1 MFSSNMSRKKI
12 FTSAIILLGLI
23 SLSLL
28 GNDSPIITM
37 ENFEV
42 KSPHDLFLGPSNKFS
57 LESPDFLLIQRNSLK
72 ASLPPTTLS
81 PQVLGALVG
90 SVDSSEIRQGIIEYV
105 VESGDNLSTIAQRFN
120 ISLKSLL
127 WANDLNKNTV
137 LGLGKKLIIPPISGV
152 IYHVKSGDT
161 ISNIAQTYK
170 GKTSEIIAFNDLP
183 PGEDIFIGDI
193 LVIPNGIMPPPA
205 SNYAPQYVPLASSY
219 FIIPVSSPYII
230 TQERLHWYNAIDF
243 SHEGYACGK
252 PIYAAAG
259 GEVLRVKL
267 TTSTSKW
274 AFGGAGNYIKILH
287 LNGVVTMYG
296 HIAKSLVSVGQK
308 VSQGDRI
315 ALMGGGLGMPGSG
328 LSTGCHVHFGVSGAR
343 NPFAQ

>member
-23 SLSLL
+23 SLILL
-28 GNDSPIITM
+28 GNDSPITM

-42 KSPHDLFLGPSNKFS
+42 KSPQDLFLGPSNKFS

-90 SVDSSEIRQGIIEYV
+90 SGDLPEIRQGIIEYV
-105 VESGDNLSTIAQRFN
+105 VESGDNLWTIAQRFN
-120 ISLKSLL
+120 ISLNSLL

-137 LGLGKKLIIPPISGV
+137 LTIGKSLVIPPISGV
-152 IYHVKSGDT
+152 IYHIKNGDT

-170 GKTSEIIAFNDLP
+170 GKTSEIMAFNGLSSE
-183 PGEDIFIGDI
+183 GDIFIGDI
-193 LVIPNGIMPPPA
+193 LIIPNGTMP
-205 SNYAPQYVPLASSY
+205 APSTLYVSQYVPLASSY
-219 FIIPVSSPYII
+219 FICPIALPCRI
-230 TQERLHWYNAIDF
+230 TQGLHWYNAIDF
-243 SHEGYACGK
+243 SHGK
-252 PIYAAAG
+252 CNEPIYAAAG

-274 AFGGAGNYIKILH
+274 AFGGAGNHIKILH
-287 LNGVVTMYG
+287 PNGVVTMYG
-296 HIAKSLVSVGQK
+296 HISKSLVSVGEK
-308 VSQGDRI
+308 VSQGQII

>member
-23 SLSLL
+23 SLILL
-28 GNDSPIITM
+28 GNDSPITM

-90 SVDSSEIRQGIIEYV
+90 SGDFPEVRQGIIEYV
-105 VESGDNLSTIAQRFN
+105 VESGDNLWTIAQRFN
-120 ISLKSLL
+120 ISLDSLL
-127 WANDLNKNTV
+127 WANDLNKNTA

-161 ISNIAQTYK
+161 ISNVAQTYK
-170 GKTSEIIAFNDLP
+170 GKTSEIIAFNDLFP
-183 PGEDIFIGDI
+183 EGDIFIGDI
-193 LVIPNGIMPPPA
+193 LVIPNGIMP
-205 SNYAPQYVPLASSY
+205 APSTIYVSQYIPLPSSY
-219 FIIPVSSPYII
+219 FICPIALPCRI
-230 TQERLHWYNAIDF
+230 TQELHWYNAIDF
-243 SHEGYACGK
+243 SHGK
-252 PIYAAAG
+252 CNEPIYAAAG
-259 GEVLRVKL
+259 GEVLKVEYGYNK
-267 TTSTSKW
+267 
-274 AFGGAGNYIKILH
+274 GAGNYVKILH
-287 LNGVVTMYG
+287 FNGVVTHYG
-296 HIAKSLVSVGQK
+296 HLSKALVIPGQK
-308 VSQGDRI
+308 VSQGDI
-315 ALMGGGLGMPGSG
+315 IGLMGYSG
-328 LSTGCHVHFGVSGAR
+328 YTIPSGPAGCHVHFGVSGAR

>member
-1 MFSSNMSRKKI
+1 MS
-12 FTSAIILLGLI
+12 LI
-23 SLSLL
+23 LL
-28 GNDSPIITM
+28 GNDSPITL

-42 KSPHDLFLGPSNKFS
+42 KNPHDLFLGPSNKFS

-90 SVDSSEIRQGIIEYV
+90 SGDLPEVRQGIIEYV
-105 VESGDNLSTIAQRFN
+105 VESGDNLWTIAQRFN
-120 ISLKSLL
+120 ISLDSLL
-127 WANDLNKNTV
+127 WANDLNKNTA

-152 IYHVKSGDT
+152 IYHIKSGDT

-170 GKTSEIIAFNDLP
+170 GKTSEILAFNGLSSE
-183 PGEDIFIGDI
+183 GDIFIGDI
-193 LVIPNGIMPPPA
+193 LIIPNGTMP
-205 SNYAPQYVPLASSY
+205 APSTIYVSQYVPLASSY
-219 FIIPVSSPYII
+219 FICPIALPCRI
-230 TQERLHWYNAIDF
+230 TQGLHWYNAIDF
-243 SHEGYACGK
+243 SHGECNE

-287 LNGVVTMYG
+287 PNGVVTMYG
-296 HIAKSLVSVGQK
+296 HISKSLVSVGQK
-308 VSQGDRI
+308 VSQGQII
-315 ALMGGGLGMPGSG
+315 ALMGGGWGMPGSG

>member
-1 MFSSNMSRKKI
+1 MSRKKI
-12 FTSAIILLGLI
+12 FTSAIILLGLM
-23 SLSLL
+23 SLILL
-28 GNDSPIITM
+28 GNDSPITM

-90 SVDSSEIRQGIIEYV
+90 SGDLPEVRQGIIEYV

-120 ISLKSLL
+120 ISLDSLL
-127 WANDLNKNTV
+127 WANDLNKNTA
-137 LGLGKKLIIPPISGV
+137 LGLDKKLIIPPISGV
-152 IYHVKSGDT
+152 IYHIKSGDT
-161 ISNIAQTYK
+161 ISNIAQIHK
-170 GKTSEIIAFNDLP
+170 GKTSEIIAFNGLSSE
-183 PGEDIFIGDI
+183 GDIFIGDI
-193 LVIPNGIMPPPA
+193 LIIPNGTMP
-205 SNYAPQYVPLASSY
+205 APSTLYVSQYIPLASSY
-219 FIIPVSSPYII
+219 FICPIALPCKIS
-230 TQERLHWYNAIDF
+230 QRLHWYNAIDF
-243 SHEGYACGK
+243 DGECND

-274 AFGGAGNYIKILH
+274 AFGGAGNHIKILH
-287 LNGVVTMYG
+287 PNGIVTMYG
-296 HIAKSLVSVGQK
+296 HIAESLVSVGQK
-308 VSQGDRI
+308 VSQGQII
-315 ALMGGGLGMPGSG
+315 ALVGGGLGMPGSG

>member
-23 SLSLL
+23 SLILL
-28 GNDSPIITM
+28 GNDSPITM
-37 ENFEV
+37 ENFEI
-42 KSPHDLFLGPSNKFS
+42 KSPQDLFLGPSNKFS

-90 SVDSSEIRQGIIEYV
+90 SGDLPEVRQGIIEYV
-105 VESGDNLSTIAQRFN
+105 VESGDNLWTIAQRFN
-120 ISLKSLL
+120 ISLNSLL

-137 LGLGKKLIIPPISGV
+137 LTIGKSLVIPPISGV

-161 ISNIAQTYK
+161 ISNIAQTYE
-170 GKTSEIIAFNDLP
+170 GKTSEIMAFNGLSSE
-183 PGEDIFIGDI
+183 GDIFIGDI
-193 LVIPNGIMPPPA
+193 LIIPNGTMP
-205 SNYAPQYVPLASSY
+205 APSTLYVSQYVPLASSY
-219 FIIPVSSPYII
+219 FICPIALPCRI
-230 TQERLHWYNAIDF
+230 TQGLHWYNAIDF
-243 SHEGYACGK
+243 SHGK
-252 PIYAAAG
+252 CNEPIYAAAG
-259 GEVLRVKL
+259 GEVLRVEL

-274 AFGGAGNYIKILH
+274 AFGGAGNHIKILH
-287 LNGVVTMYG
+287 PNGVVTMYG
-296 HIAKSLVSVGQK
+296 HISKSLVSVGEK
-308 VSQGDRI
+308 VSQGQII

>member
-120 ISLKSLL
+120 ISLNSLL

-170 GKTSEIIAFNDLP
+170 GKTSEITAFNGLSSE
-183 PGEDIFIGDI
+183 GDIFIGDI
-193 LVIPNGIMPPPA
+193 LIIPNGIMP
-205 SNYAPQYVPLASSY
+205 APSVLYVSQQVPLASSY
-219 FIIPVSSPYII
+219 FIYPIASPYRI
-230 TQERLHWYNAIDF
+230 TQGLHWYNAIDF
-243 SHEGYACGK
+243 SHGK
-252 PIYAAAG
+252 CNELIYAAAG

-287 LNGVVTMYG
+287 PNGVVTMYG
-296 HIAKSLVSVGQK
+296 HIAKSLVSVGEK
-308 VSQGDRI
+308 VSQGQAI
-315 ALMGGGLGMPGSG
+315 ALIGGAWGMAGSG
-328 LSTGCHVHFGVSGAR
+328 LSTGCHLHFGVSGAR

>member
-23 SLSLL
+23 SLILL
-28 GNDSPIITM
+28 GNDSPITM
-37 ENFEV
+37 ENFEI
-42 KSPHDLFLGPSNKFS
+42 KSPQDLFLGPSNKFS

-90 SVDSSEIRQGIIEYV
+90 SGDLPEIRQGIIEYV
-105 VESGDNLSTIAQRFN
+105 VESGDNLWTIAQRFN
-120 ISLKSLL
+120 ISLNSLL

-137 LGLGKKLIIPPISGV
+137 LTIGKSLVIPPISGV
-152 IYHVKSGDT
+152 IYHIKNGDT

-170 GKTSEIIAFNDLP
+170 GKTSEIMAFNGLSSE
-183 PGEDIFIGDI
+183 GDIFIGDI
-193 LVIPNGIMPPPA
+193 LIIPNGTMP
-205 SNYAPQYVPLASSY
+205 APSTLYVSQYVPLASSY
-219 FIIPVSSPYII
+219 FICPIALPCRI
-230 TQERLHWYNAIDF
+230 TQGLHWYNAIDF
-243 SHEGYACGK
+243 SHGK
-252 PIYAAAG
+252 CNEPIYAAAG

-274 AFGGAGNYIKILH
+274 AFGGAGNHIKILH
-287 LNGVVTMYG
+287 PNGVVTMYG
-296 HIAKSLVSVGQK
+296 HISKSLVSVGEK
-308 VSQGDRI
+308 VSQGQII

>member
-23 SLSLL
+23 SLILL
-28 GNDSPIITM
+28 GNDSPITM
-37 ENFEV
+37 ENFEI
-42 KSPHDLFLGPSNKFS
+42 KSPQDLFLGPSNKFS

-72 ASLPPTTLS
+72 ASLPPTTFS

-90 SVDSSEIRQGIIEYV
+90 SGDLVETRQGIIEYV

-137 LGLGKKLIIPPISGV
+137 LTIGKSLVIPPISGV

-170 GKTSEIIAFNDLP
+170 GKTSEILAFNGLSSE
-183 PGEDIFIGDI
+183 GDIFIGDI

-219 FIIPVSSPYII
+219 FIIPVSSPYVI
-230 TQERLHWYNAIDF
+230 TQGLHWYNAIDF
-243 SHEGYACGK
+243 SHKGYACGK
-252 PIYAAAG
+252 PIYAVAG
-259 GEVLRVKL
+259 GEILRVKYGYN
-267 TTSTSKW
+267 K
-274 AFGGAGNYIKILH
+274 GAGNYVRILH
-287 LNGVVTMYG
+287 FNGVVTHYG
-296 HIAKSLVSVGQK
+296 HLSKALVVPGQK
-308 VSQGDRI
+308 VSQGDI
-315 ALMGGGLGMPGSG
+315 IGLMGYSG
-328 LSTGCHVHFGVSGAR
+328 HTIPSGPAGCHVHFGVSGAR

>member
-1 MFSSNMSRKKI
+1 MSQKKI

-23 SLSLL
+23 SLILL

-42 KSPHDLFLGPSNKFS
+42 KSPHDLFLGPLNKFS

-81 PQVLGALVG
+81 PQVLGALIG
-90 SVDSSEIRQGIIEYV
+90 SGDLPENRQGIIEYV
-105 VESGDNLSTIAQRFN
+105 VESGDNLWTIAQRFN
-120 ISLKSLL
+120 ISLDSLL
-127 WANDLNKNTV
+127 WANDLNKNTA
-137 LGLGKKLIIPPISGV
+137 LGLNKKLIIPPISGV

-161 ISNIAQTYK
+161 ISNIAKIHK
-170 GKTSEIIAFNDLP
+170 GKTSEILAFNKLSSE
-183 PGEDIFIGDI
+183 GDIFIGDI
-193 LVIPNGIMPPPA
+193 LIIPNGTMP
-205 SNYAPQYVPLASSY
+205 APSILYVSQQVPLASSY
-219 FIIPVSSPYII
+219 FIYPIAAPYRI
-230 TQERLHWYNAIDF
+230 TQGLHWYNAVDF
-243 SHEGYACGK
+243 SHGK
-252 PIYAAAG
+252 CNEVIYAAAG

-287 LNGVVTMYG
+287 PNGVVTMYG
-296 HIAKSLVSVGQK
+296 HLAKSLVSVGERI
-308 VSQGDRI
+308 SQGQAI
-315 ALMGGGLGMPGSG
+315 ALMGGGWGMPGSG
-328 LSTGCHVHFGVSGAR
+328 LSTGCHLHFGVSGAR

>member
-23 SLSLL
+23 SLILL
-28 GNDSPIITM
+28 GNDSPITM

-42 KSPHDLFLGPSNKFS
+42 KSPNDLFLGPSNKFS

-90 SVDSSEIRQGIIEYV
+90 SGDLPENRQGIIEYV
-105 VESGDNLSTIAQRFN
+105 VESGDNLWTIAQRFN
-120 ISLKSLL
+120 ISLDSLL
-127 WANDLNKNTV
+127 WANDLNKNTA
-137 LGLGKKLIIPPISGV
+137 LTIGKSLVIPPISGV
-152 IYHVKSGDT
+152 IYHIKNGDT

-170 GKTSEIIAFNDLP
+170 GKTSEIKAFNGLSSD
-183 PGEDIFIGDI
+183 GDIFIGDI
-193 LVIPNGIMPPPA
+193 LIIPNGIMP
-205 SNYAPQYVPLASSY
+205 APSTFYVSQYVPLPSSY
-219 FIIPVSSPYII
+219 FIVPVSSPYII
-230 TQERLHWYNAIDF
+230 TQWLHWYNAIDF

-259 GEVLRVKL
+259 GEVLKVEL
-267 TTSTSKW
+267 TMSTSKW
-274 AFGGAGNYIKILH
+274 AFGGAGNHIKILH
-287 LNGVVTMYG
+287 PNGVVTMYG
-296 HIAKSLVSVGQK
+296 HIAKSLVSVGDK

>member
-23 SLSLL
+23 SLILL
-28 GNDSPIITM
+28 GNDSPITM

-42 KSPHDLFLGPSNKFS
+42 KSPRDLFLGPSSKFS

-90 SVDSSEIRQGIIEYV
+90 SEDFPEVRQGIIEYV
-105 VESGDNLSTIAQRFN
+105 VESGDNLWTIAQRFN
-120 ISLKSLL
+120 ISLDSLL

-152 IYHVKSGDT
+152 IYHIKSGDT
-161 ISNIAQTYK
+161 ISNVAKTYK
-170 GKTSEIIAFNDLP
+170 GKTSEIIAFNGLSSE
-183 PGEDIFIGDI
+183 GDIFIGDI
-193 LVIPNGIMPPPA
+193 LIIPNGIMP
-205 SNYAPQYVPLASSY
+205 APSTLYVSQYVPLASSY
-219 FIIPVSSPYII
+219 FICPIALPCKIS
-230 TQERLHWYNAIDF
+230 QGLHWYNAIDF
-243 SHEGYACGK
+243 KGK
-252 PIYAAAG
+252 CNEPIYAAAG

-274 AFGGAGNYIKILH
+274 AFGGAGNHIKILH
-287 LNGVVTMYG
+287 PNGVVTMYG

-308 VSQGDRI
+308 ISQGQII
-315 ALMGGGLGMPGSG
+315 ALIGGGWGMPGSG